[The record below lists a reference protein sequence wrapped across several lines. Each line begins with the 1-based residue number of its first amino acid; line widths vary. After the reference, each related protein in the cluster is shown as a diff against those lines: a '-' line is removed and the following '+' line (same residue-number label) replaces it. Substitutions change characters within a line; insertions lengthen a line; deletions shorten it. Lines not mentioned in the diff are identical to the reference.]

1 MNNTH
6 DQATLLTKL
15 SKLYVFGELGLD
27 PKTFEATPDTAWI
40 GFADRL
46 LQHQPRQQPFRPR
59 RISAAGRRP
68 VSKK

>member
-27 PKTFEATPDTAWI
+27 PKTFAATPDTAWI

-46 LQHQPRQQPFRPR
+46 LRHQPQQRPHSPR
-59 RISAAGRRP
+59 RAVPLGRSR
-68 VSKK
+68 